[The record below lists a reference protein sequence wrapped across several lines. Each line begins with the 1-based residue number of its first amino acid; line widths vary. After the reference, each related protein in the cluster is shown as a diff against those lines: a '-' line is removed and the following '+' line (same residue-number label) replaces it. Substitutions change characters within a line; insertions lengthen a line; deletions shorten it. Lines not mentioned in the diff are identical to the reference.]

1 MMKLTRSVLLEP
13 DVIAKIQALAKE
25 DARSFS
31 AMAARLIDEAL
42 AARQK
47 EQR

>member
-1 MMKLTRSVLLEP
+1 MIKLTRSVMLEP
-13 DVIAKIQALAKE
+13 DVIAKIQALAKQ

-47 EQR
+47 EQS

>member
-1 MMKLTRSVLLEP
+1 MIKLTRSVMLEP
-13 DVIAKIQALAKE
+13 DVIAKIQALAKQ

-42 AARQK
+42 TARQK
-47 EQR
+47 EQQ

>member
-1 MMKLTRSVLLEP
+1 MLKLTRSVLLKP
-13 DVIAKIQALAKE
+13 DVIAKIEALAKDE
-25 DARSFS
+25 ARSFS
-31 AMAARLIDEAL
+31 GMAARLIDEAL